1 MFKKINEKME
11 NLPENYNVKNQ
22 KEILELKIQSF
33 KLKTRLISSTAN

>member
-11 NLPENYNVKNQ
+11 NLSENYNVKNQ